1 MGSIKNNKSTYK
13 PKKENEIKLSS
24 YLKRLKMS
32 FGSVYSVSWFGNV
45 NEANGWG
52 IIYPFDADGSYLTVD
67 TTLFSADSTTL
78 TADATVY

>member
-1 MGSIKNNKSTYK
+1 
-13 PKKENEIKLSS
+13 
-24 YLKRLKMS
+24 MS

-52 IIYPFDADGSYLTVD
+52 IIYTFDADGSYLTVD